1 MPADVKTGC
10 GRIEYWYASTEKKA
24 RKTDIEYIK
33 NIFPQTVFREF
44 ENVGHGG
51 LAALKPGI
59 LADEISKLCEKG
71 E

>member
-1 MPADVKTGC
+1 MPERINTSC
-10 GRIEYWYASTEKKA
+10 RNIEYWYASSEKKA
-24 RKTDIEYIK
+24 RKNDIGYIK
-33 NIFPQTVFREF
+33 DVFPETVFREF
-44 ENVGHGG
+44 ENIGHGG